1 MAKSSPARLLR
12 KRESSRQA
20 SALELFFDLTFI
32 FALTRLSGRL
42 LHDLSWLN
50 VVQTMVLLGAV
61 WWVWVATAWSTD
73 WFNPNEA
80 LIQRL
85 VVGVM
90 LVGLVMAASV
100 TLAFG
105 AHGIFF
111 AGAYVLVHLG
121 RAATLLPALRG
132 HPAQRRTLVVAVWFG
147 VSAAPWLVG
156 AFLPGGPR
164 LALWIVALGIDFTI
178 AYVGWPVPKVGQV
191 PSEQLRVVGEHLAER
206 FGQIS
211 IVALG
216 ELILVSGTTYA
227 SGPFELPQSA
237 AAVLAFANAV
247 ALWRLYFLPEHRAL
261 SNSLENHGAQIAVIA
276 AYRHLSFVAGIVCIA
291 VGDEITIGLSTE
303 GTERR
308 WGAGLIAVGAVLV
321 LCGRIAFKATSGIW
335 SLGSL
340 LGVVV
345 LLALTPLLLRLPPMV
360 ALATTTLVLG
370 AVAFAPST
378 IGPGAAKAGGIG
390 LDHT

>member
-12 KRESSRQA
+12 KREASRQA

-42 LHDLSWLN
+42 LHDLSWLS
-50 VVQTMVLLGAV
+50 VAQTMVLLGAV

-121 RAATLLPALRG
+121 RAAILLPALRG
-132 HPAQRRTLVVAVWFG
+132 HPAQQRTLVIAVWFG
-147 VSAAPWLVG
+147 VSAVPWLVG
-156 AFLPGGPR
+156 AYLPAGPR
-164 LALWIVALGIDFTI
+164 LALWIVALSIDFAV
-178 AYVGWPVPKVGQV
+178 AYAGWPVPKVRQV
-191 PSEQLRVVGEHLAER
+191 PNDQLRVVGEHLAER
-206 FGQIS
+206 FSQIS

-227 SGPFELPQSA
+227 NGPFDLPQSA

-247 ALWRLYFLPEHRAL
+247 TLWRLYFLPEHRAL
-261 SNSLENHGAQIAVIA
+261 SDSLEKQRAQIAVSA
-276 AYRHLSFVAGIVCIA
+276 AYIHLSFVAGIVFIA
-291 VGDEITIGLSTE
+291 VGDEITIELSTANA
-303 GTERR
+303 ERR
-308 WGAGLIAVGAVLV
+308 WGAGLLVVGAVLI

-340 LGVVV
+340 LGVAV
-345 LLALTPLLLRLPPMV
+345 LLALTPILLQLPPMV

-370 AVAFAPST
+370 AVAFVPST
-378 IGPGAAKAGGIG
+378 NRLRAARDGGIG
-390 LDHT
+390 LDRT